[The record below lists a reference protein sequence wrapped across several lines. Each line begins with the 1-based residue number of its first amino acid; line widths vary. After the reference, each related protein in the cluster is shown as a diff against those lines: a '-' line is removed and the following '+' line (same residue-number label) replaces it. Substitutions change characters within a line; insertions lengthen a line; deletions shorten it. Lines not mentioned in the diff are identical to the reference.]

1 MACSNNWLVLA
12 PGSIWPMA
20 RSPRNEARPRVLMA
34 QVEGRPEDVIAQLAD
49 LCPGPVYYQLNA
61 PTLAEREREA
71 PQFTARPKP
80 S

>member
-1 MACSNNWLVLA
+1 
-12 PGSIWPMA
+12 
-20 RSPRNEARPRVLMA
+20 MA